1 MKNQKST
8 RLTQGCIEYDVEH
21 IYESIEG
28 WFNFEDLYSQ
38 VASKT
43 QNGWKLV
50 EIGCWQGRS
59 AAFLATELA
68 NSGKTFDFY
77 CVDTWDG
84 SEEHL
89 NENSHAYSPLVQQK
103 DWLYNKFL
111 TNMEPLKDYFTPIRK
126 ESIEAAKDFE
136 DNSLD
141 FVFIDA
147 SHDYNNVMA
156 DLEAWYPKMKKCEC
170 CGRSDSI
177 LTGHDFIAR
186 GVSQAVIDFCF
197 KRGLQWKAGKK
208 HVSDTCWRIYV

>member
-8 RLTQGCIEYDVEH
+8 RLTQGCVKSDVEH

-89 NENSHAYSPLVQQK
+89 NENSHAYSPLIQQK

-126 ESIEAAKDFE
+126 ESIEAAKDFVLRLAKE
-136 DNSLD
+136 KAATVVAEAAAAAAARAKPLQRLSL
-141 FVFIDA
+141 VV
-147 SHDYNNVMA
+147 Y
-156 DLEAWYPKMKKCEC
+156 
-170 CGRSDSI
+170 
-177 LTGHDFIAR
+177 
-186 GVSQAVIDFCF
+186 
-197 KRGLQWKAGKK
+197 GK
-208 HVSDTCWRIYV
+208 T